1 MREALVIDV
10 SGRGHSMIDRNAAE
24 VETGSLLSVVIPTFN
39 GSRHIHSC
47 LSSVLSQPIENLEIV
62 VSDGGSTDDT
72 VSIVRSFA
80 DDRVRVVEAEQ
91 RIPIERNWTQAC
103 ELSHGTFV
111 KLLCQDD
118 VIAVGALAHQRE
130 LLIHNPRAVAAVG
143 PREIIDDAGGVL
155 MSRRGARGLS
165 GSQPGRVVLRKAML
179 AGGNILGEPSAVLFR
194 SRPLMS
200 CLPWSARFPYML
212 DLECYARILQL
223 GDVVSSDQA
232 VASFRVHRGS
242 WSVELGDQQVKD
254 FCRWA
259 DWLIDNKLIDVR
271 PGDRLRSRIATRS
284 SAFARQIVYRFR
296 VN

>member
-1 MREALVIDV
+1 M
-10 SGRGHSMIDRNAAE
+10 
-24 VETGSLLSVVIPTFN
+24 ETGDLLSVVIPTFN
-39 GSRHIHSC
+39 GARHIHTC
-47 LSSVLSQPIENLEIV
+47 LSSVLSQPIENLEV
-62 VSDGGSTDDT
+62 VVADGGSTDDT

-118 VIAVGALAHQRE
+118 VISVGALAHQRE
-130 LLIHNPRAVAAVG
+130 LLIQNPRAVAAVG
-143 PREIIDDAGGVL
+143 PRAIIDDDDRVL
-155 MSRRGARGLS
+155 MARRGARGLS
-165 GSQPGRVVLRKAML
+165 GCQPGRVVLRRTML
-179 AGGNILGEPSAVLFR
+179 AGGNVLGEPSAVLFR
-194 SRPLMS
+194 SDPLTR

-223 GDVVSSDQA
+223 GDVVSSDQV

-271 PGDRLRSRIATRS
+271 VGDRLRSRLATRS
-284 SAFARQIVYRFR
+284 SAFARQIVYRLR
-296 VN
+296 VK